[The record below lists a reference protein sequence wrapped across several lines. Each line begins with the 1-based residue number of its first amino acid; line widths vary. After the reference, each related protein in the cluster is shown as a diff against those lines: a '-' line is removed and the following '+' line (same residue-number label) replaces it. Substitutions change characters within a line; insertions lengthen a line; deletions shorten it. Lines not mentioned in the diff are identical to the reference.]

1 VTRASQHNLNPA
13 DELNLSSEPRTAREA
28 ARRHAEPRHRLDP
41 RNVDAQEGPGLHGR
55 SVQKRR
61 CGHVLIV
68 PSHVRICHEILAYG
82 LKVCNPYAMN
92 STGTPITQSTNIAT
106 IITVAASKG
115 GVGKTTDA
123 FELAAALGA
132 VAVDLDWDTGG
143 LTRMWGYDPSAHRSA
158 RLLDGM
164 ETGRAPRPLRGARRC
179 DLVPSHPDLASSSIS
194 PELVADSL
202 QVWAGEWTKTALP
215 VAINGVASALVEIVY
230 PYVVV
235 DTHPGANPLTDGA
248 MAAADLVVVPVV
260 LGGRELDALEG
271 MLADFSDYNL
281 LLVPTMVPPSPPRR
295 WVERLA
301 RAATDARVPV
311 APPISR
317 YPGITRRIR
326 RSALT
331 LEVNPGAWVARAAG
345 EYRKLANTVEAIC
358 GRS

>member
-1 VTRASQHNLNPA
+1 MNP
-13 DELNLSSEPRTAREA
+13 T
-28 ARRHAEPRHRLDP
+28 
-41 RNVDAQEGPGLHGR
+41 
-55 SVQKRR
+55 
-61 CGHVLIV
+61 
-68 PSHVRICHEILAYG
+68 
-82 LKVCNPYAMN
+82 
-92 STGTPITQSTNIAT
+92 STQTDTPIMQPTNIAT

-164 ETGRAPRPLRGARRC
+164 ETGKAPRPLRGMRRC

-202 QVWAGEWTKTALP
+202 QAWAGEWGQFIPLGDTRTTF
-215 VAINGVASALVEIVY
+215 

-271 MLADFSDYNL
+271 MLADFADYNL
-281 LLVPTMVPPSPPRR
+281 LLVPTMVPPSPPKR
-295 WVERLA
+295 WVERL
-301 RAATDARVPV
+301 RQAATNAQVPV

-331 LEVNPGAWVARAAG
+331 LEPNPGAWVARAAG
-345 EYRKLANTVEAIC
+345 EYRKVAECVEARC
-358 GRS
+358 GR

>member
-1 VTRASQHNLNPA
+1 MTYTNTPTR
-13 DELNLSSEPRTAREA
+13 
-28 ARRHAEPRHRLDP
+28 
-41 RNVDAQEGPGLHGR
+41 
-55 SVQKRR
+55 
-61 CGHVLIV
+61 
-68 PSHVRICHEILAYG
+68 
-82 LKVCNPYAMN
+82 
-92 STGTPITQSTNIAT
+92 TPTNIAT

-143 LTRMWGYDPSAHRSA
+143 LTRMWGYDPAAHRSA

-164 ETGRAPRPLRGARRC
+164 ETGKAPRPLRGVRRC

-194 PELVADSL
+194 SELVADSL
-202 QVWAGEWTKTALP
+202 QAWAGEWAL
-215 VAINGVASALVEIVY
+215 ASEW
-230 PYVVV
+230 VVV

-271 MLADFSDYNL
+271 MLSDFSDYNL
-281 LLVPTMVPPSPPRR
+281 LLAPTMVPPSPHRR
-295 WVERLA
+295 WVERLT

-331 LEVNPGAWVARAAG
+331 LEANPGAWVARAAG
-345 EYRKLANTVEAIC
+345 EYRKLASTVEAIC

>member
-1 VTRASQHNLNPA
+1 MT
-13 DELNLSSEPRTAREA
+13 
-28 ARRHAEPRHRLDP
+28 
-41 RNVDAQEGPGLHGR
+41 
-55 SVQKRR
+55 
-61 CGHVLIV
+61 
-68 PSHVRICHEILAYG
+68 
-82 LKVCNPYAMN
+82 
-92 STGTPITQSTNIAT
+92 STGTETNQPTNIAT

-143 LTRMWGYDPSAHRSA
+143 LTRMWGYDPAAHRSA

-164 ETGRAPRPLRGARRC
+164 ETGKAPRPLRADRRC

-202 QVWAGEWTKTALP
+202 QAWAGEWGQYVPLG
-215 VAINGVASALVEIVY
+215 NGRTTF

-295 WVERLA
+295 WVERLT

-331 LEVNPGAWVARAAG
+331 LEANPGAWVARAAG
-345 EYRKLANTVEAIC
+345 EYRKLASTVEAIC